1 MLLSVLVSTATASEA
16 PTPVLPEPPSPA
28 SAWSTPPQ
36 LSVSASRLHTHT
48 QMVSILGSMAVVGA
62 AGLSSWAISR
72 DLTDRSFIAGA
83 NVVVFAVPG
92 AVLGAMTLM
101 PAMQLASEGVR
112 WAPTLGMASIAAGLT
127 SVVLANN
134 YDFYGSDVG
143 SGIFLAAGLAWA
155 SPLLA
160 LSEVLMASR
169 AGWRAQGSEVSFSLL
184 PKQQG
189 GHGTVTWSF

>member
-48 QMVSILGSMAVVGA
+48 QMVSILGSMAVIGA

-92 AVLGAMTLM
+92 AVLGTMTLM
-101 PAMQLASEGVR
+101 PAMQLASEGVQ
-112 WAPTLGMASIAAGLT
+112 WAPTLGIASIAAGLT
-127 SVVLANN
+127 SVSLALASNN
-134 YDFYGSDVG
+134 GQVPNG
-143 SGIFLAAGLAWA
+143 TLFLAAGLAWA

-189 GHGTVTWSF
+189 AHGTVTWSF

>member
-1 MLLSVLVSTATASEA
+1 MLLSVLVSTASASEA

-48 QMVSILGSMAVVGA
+48 QMVSTLGSMAVIGA
-62 AGLSSWAISR
+62 AGISAWAIGAGA
-72 DLTDRSFIAGA
+72 DERSIAGA

-92 AVLGAMTLM
+92 AVLGAMTLL

-112 WAPTLGMASIAAGLT
+112 WAPTLGIASIAAGLT
-127 SVVLANN
+127 SVALATN
-134 YDFYGSDVG
+134 YDPYGSAVG

-169 AGWRAQGSEVSFSLL
+169 AGWQAQGSEVSFTLL
-184 PKQQG
+184 PTGQG
-189 GHGTVTWSF
+189 GRGSVTWSF

>member
-1 MLLSVLVSTATASEA
+1 MLLSVLVSTAAASEA

-101 PAMQLASEGVR
+101 PAMQLASEGVQ
-112 WAPTLGMASIAAGLT
+112 WAPTLGIASIAAGLT
-127 SVVLANN
+127 SVSLALASNN
-134 YDFYGSDVG
+134 GQVPNG
-143 SGIFLAAGLAWA
+143 TLFLAAGLAWA

-169 AGWRAQGSEVSFSLL
+169 AGWQAQGSEVSFSLL

-189 GHGTVTWSF
+189 AHGTVTWSF

>member
-1 MLLSVLVSTATASEA
+1 
-16 PTPVLPEPPSPA
+16 
-28 SAWSTPPQ
+28 
-36 LSVSASRLHTHT
+36 
-48 QMVSILGSMAVVGA
+48 MVSILGSMAVIGA
-62 AGLSSWAISR
+62 AGLSSWACYRNPPATWS
-72 DLTDRSFIAGA
+72 LIAGA

-92 AVLGAMTLM
+92 AILGAMTLM

-189 GHGTVTWSF
+189 AHGTVTWSF